1 VSRTKEDCL
10 ESEKEYGST
19 GETQKMVAAKDYPAE
34 YFAASALA
42 AAINYPLWRASAVGQ
57 SGFVVQNLHVVGI
70 RLPQAL
76 STYVYGFLPPYKGLV
91 ATVGGMTYARAAIFW
106 GSDYGREVLL
116 SHGYNESVSMVAPP
130 LVVSTIVQIT
140 NQPLIRATI
149 TLQDPAPQKELRNV
163 MHAIRYLYKNFG
175 VAGLWHGTTVGLFK
189 TVPKYITAVVVKDY
203 MEEHLPQ
210 ADPSSPTYHYDR
222 LERSAIKS
230 ATAGIIGAALTN
242 PLDVIR
248 NEMFKTHHKMVR
260 TVRDLQ
266 AEMGWSWMGRGLG
279 KNMVAVAIPIACTI
293 FFTDAFIQWSAPR
306 FHNEG
311 LTKEELMKRKITLPV
326 QPTN

>member
-1 VSRTKEDCL
+1 
-10 ESEKEYGST
+10 
-19 GETQKMVAAKDYPAE
+19 MVAAKDYPVE
-34 YFAASALA
+34 YFAASAFA
-42 AAINYPLWRASAVGQ
+42 AAINYPLWRASAMGQ
-57 SGFVVQNLHVVGI
+57 SGFVVRNLQVASI
-70 RLPQAL
+70 RLPHFV

-106 GSDYGREVLL
+106 GSDYGRDVLRQ
-116 SHGYNESVSMVAPP
+116 HGYNETIATVAPP

-149 TLQDPAPQKELRNV
+149 TLQDPHPEKELRNV
-163 MHAIRYLYKNFG
+163 GHAIRYLYKTRG
-175 VAGLWHGTTVGLFK
+175 VQGLWHGTNVGLFK

-210 ADPSSPTYHYDR
+210 ADPNSPTYNYDR
-222 LERSAIKS
+222 LERSAVKS

-248 NEMFKTHHKMVR
+248 NEMFKTHHGM
-260 TVRDLQ
+260 TQTIRDLQ
-266 AEMGWSWMGRGLG
+266 AEMGWNWMARGLG

-306 FHNEG
+306 YHKNDQQRVIATTSAAAGGKQEQQQATPRNE
-311 LTKEELMKRKITLPV
+311 KK
-326 QPTN
+326 

>member
-1 VSRTKEDCL
+1 
-10 ESEKEYGST
+10 
-19 GETQKMVAAKDYPAE
+19 MVAAKDYPVE

-57 SGFVVQNLHVVGI
+57 SGFVVESLRIASI
-70 RLPQAL
+70 RLPQAV
-76 STYVYGFLPPYKGLV
+76 STYVYGFMPPYKGLI

-106 GSDYGREVLL
+106 GSDYGRDVLRAY
-116 SHGYNESVSMVAPP
+116 GYNESVATVAPP
-130 LVVSTIVQIT
+130 LVVSTIVQVT

-149 TLQDPAPQKELRNV
+149 TLQDPQPQKELRNV
-163 MHAIRYLYKNFG
+163 AHAIRYLYKTRG
-175 VAGLWHGTTVGLFK
+175 VQGLWHGTGVGLFK

-210 ADPSSPTYHYDR
+210 PDPDSPTIHYDR

-248 NEMFKTHHKMVR
+248 NEMFKTHHNMTR
-260 TVRDLQ
+260 TIKDLQ
-266 AEMGWSWMGRGLG
+266 HEMGWSWMARGLG
-279 KNMVAVAIPIACTI
+279 KNMVAVAIPVACTI
-293 FFTDAFIQWSAPR
+293 FFTDAFIQWSAQR
-306 FHNEG
+306 SA
-311 LTKEELMKRKITLPV
+311 TRKRNHADDEKQRV
-326 QPTN
+326 

>member
-1 VSRTKEDCL
+1 
-10 ESEKEYGST
+10 
-19 GETQKMVAAKDYPAE
+19 MVAAKDYPVE

-42 AAINYPLWRASAVGQ
+42 ASINYPLWRASAVGQ
-57 SGFVVQNLHVVGI
+57 SGFVVRNLQVASI
-70 RLPQAL
+70 RLPQAV

-106 GSDYGREVLL
+106 GSDYGRDVLR
-116 SHGYNESVSMVAPP
+116 SQGYSETVATVAPP

-149 TLQDPAPQKELRNV
+149 TLQDPNPEKPLRNV
-163 MHAIRYLYKNFG
+163 MHAIRYLYKTRG
-175 VAGLWHGTTVGLFK
+175 IQGLWHGTTVGLFK

-210 ADPSSPTYHYDR
+210 ANPSSPTYHYDR
-222 LERSAIKS
+222 LERSAVKS

-248 NEMFKTHHKMVR
+248 NEMFKTHHGMMR
-260 TVRDLQ
+260 TIKDLQ
-266 AEMGWSWMGRGLG
+266 AEMGWNWMGRGLG

-306 FHNEG
+306 YHNQG
-311 LTKEELMKRKITLPV
+311 LVKTKVAVASPPSPKEQEENQQQHRSV
-326 QPTN
+326 